1 MFTSLDVICFKF
13 RTEEPN
19 GWHTVWYCLPSQLV
33 TGSSLRVKL
42 LGTERQ
48 THASCDSISWGG
60 NAVRSAAENL
70 VSSTSLSDFE
80 VFCFVSSLDQEAQIG
95 HFVVNRSKNGDL
107 ETSWK
112 DMVGS
117 TGSLQSSTGTFSSQ
131 VTNCSWS
138 VPSCS
143 QYPPLKENYWHVP
156 CLQFHGS
163 LQFKAFQSVHVKHEE
178 PEQSGWAHRPSCR
191 SLSESPVSKVSESAE
206 HSKTCFF

>member
-1 MFTSLDVICFKF
+1 MSSVSRSGLKS
-13 RTEEPN
+13 RT
-19 GWHTVWYCLPSQLV
+19 GDTRSGTVHLRSWRLV
-33 TGSSLRVKL
+33 TGSSSKL

-60 NAVRSAAENL
+60 YAVRSPAENL
-70 VSSTSLSDFE
+70 GSTSLSVGFE
-80 VFCFVSSLDQEAQIG
+80 WCFLIRFFSWPRSP
-95 HFVVNRSKNGDL
+95 NRPLRGEQVKEWRPWNW
-107 ETSWK
+107 WK
-112 DMVGS
+112 DKV
-117 TGSLQSSTGTFSSQ
+117 GSLQSNTGTFSSQ

-143 QYPPLKENYWHVP
+143 QYPPLKKNYWHVP